1 MPPRKLKRKQIVLTA
16 PGSKSP
22 VSMWFV
28 NIPACPDG
36 FLMGSRGYDADEEPI
51 HRVAI
56 DEDFWLAETLVTQE
70 QFDVWPGAAERG
82 EDHWPAGK
90 ANHPANN
97 LSWHDAMQY
106 CDWLTRTHGKKF
118 PKGFPF
124 AELPCEARW
133 DYACRAEKNTEYSSG
148 DGVTALD
155 VAGWYDGNSAN
166 TTQPVKS
173 KKFPNDFQLSDMHGN
188 VWEWCLDRW
197 DAAAYRRRWDGITDV
212 DTYRLSEEFGDREL
226 FGFPDPRVLRGGS
239 WTSSAYGCRSACR
252 VGDWAGVRFL
262 LFGFR
267 VCLVRSPLFSQTG
280 EAEPERTALE
290 RRDEATGAGS
300 DGEAEILKTS
310 SPGSAR
316 GRTAPEAPPPQPC
329 PVP

>member
-28 NIPACPDG
+28 NIPACADG
-36 FLMGSRGYDADEEPI
+36 FLMGSRGYDVTEEPI

-56 DEDFWLAETLVTQE
+56 DEDFWLAETPVTQE

-133 DYACRAEKNTEYSSG
+133 EYACRAGSATEYNTG
-148 DGVTALD
+148 DGEAALRE
-155 VAGWYDGNSAN
+155 AGWYGEDWMTGTSHLCGRKRAN
-166 TTQPVKS
+166 KYG
-173 KKFPNDFQLSDMHGN
+173 LYDMHGN

-197 DAAAYRRRWDGITDV
+197 DAAAYRRRWDGITDG

-226 FGFPDPRVLRGGS
+226 FGSPDPRVLRGGS
-239 WTSSAYGCRSACR
+239 AGSSAVRCRSAFR
-252 VGDWAGVRFL
+252 DWDWAGARGWGY
-262 LFGFR
+262 GFR

-300 DGEAEILKTS
+300 DGEAEKF
-310 SPGSAR
+310 
-316 GRTAPEAPPPQPC
+316 
-329 PVP
+329 